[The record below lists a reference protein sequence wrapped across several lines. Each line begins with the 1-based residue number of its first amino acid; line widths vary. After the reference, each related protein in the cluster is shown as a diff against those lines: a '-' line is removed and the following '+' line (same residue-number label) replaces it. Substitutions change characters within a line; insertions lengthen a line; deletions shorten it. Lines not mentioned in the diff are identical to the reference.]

1 MSAPREYVPLPFV
14 VACSVCPV
22 GPVIVT
28 LALGRTAPVESVT
41 LPTILPVEIEVWAN
55 ATEHISSAD
64 RVINTSSINRAPG
77 REELRFN
84 IVNLPFGNVLIGV
97 FSPKVVWNL
106 VFQNSCRSPS
116 SGKTKP
122 CRKEKAQTPQAATSK
137 LLYRAFL
144 AE

>member
-1 MSAPREYVPLPFV
+1 M
-14 VACSVCPV
+14 
-22 GPVIVT
+22 
-28 LALGRTAPVESVT
+28 
-41 LPTILPVEIEVWAN
+41 EVWAN

-64 RVINTSSINRAPG
+64 SVINASSINRAPG

-97 FSPKVVWNL
+97 FSPKL
-106 VFQNSCRSPS
+106 SGIFVFQILRESS

-122 CRKEKAQTPQAATSK
+122 SLRGMSNKTPTDPQPQK
-137 LLYRAFL
+137 LLYHAFL